1 MDNLNQYDKETFEIF
16 KEECTAIIND
26 FKIILSDSKKY
37 SNEEYITKLMRDAH
51 SIKGSAS
58 ITGLDEIQKKA
69 HKIEDLL
76 GEMKKNLA
84 KKEHTSLV
92 NEVRRLLFEIE
103 NSIKNSDFS
112 DKEKKLSPEEIFNE
126 INTNLNLLKTNLN
139 HIDKLV
145 SLIEKIDA
153 SKSTLKSIL
162 EISVSA
168 LKKIKTTGQVKD
180 KNLINILCG
189 TFKILKK
196 IIVDNNEDYYD
207 ELFLLKQRLSIA
219 EQMID
224 VSSAETKKQ
233 EKLTEKPIPEAAK
246 SKFSINNVFEN
257 FSESSIRTLRIDS
270 AKLDTL
276 YEKVC
281 LLGQISVILNQ
292 KAEKIRYIAEKF
304 SENIFEFEK
313 INSDLV
319 NLTDKDHSNLTL
331 ENLSDE
337 IKKMTDNISDCQ
349 NLMKEYEIL
358 NSSANDKEEAYKNN
372 LLDVY
377 SIIKNVRKLPI
388 GVILH
393 MFPRMVRDLAEKENK
408 EVEMDITG
416 GEILA
421 DKKILDEIKMP
432 ILHLL
437 RNAVDHGI
445 ELPEEREKN
454 GKPRTG
460 KICLNVT
467 SNKEKI
473 KISVKDD
480 GCGINFTKIKAKLL
494 KENLSKD
501 ITQLNKHDFL
511 KFLFIPGFSTEDK
524 VTEISG
530 RGMGLDIVN
539 SKITEMNGKV
549 NISTTKKNGTEI
561 IIELPADITPF
572 CFAERATQKKNKN
585 DYNVILVDD
594 SQTTKLFFKKLLE
607 DAGYKVSACENGK
620 EALKELKNKKYDLLI
635 SDVEMP
641 VMNGAELT
649 SKIRKDKQ
657 LKNLPV
663 LIISMLPEYK
673 IKNLFKDIYVDA
685 VINKSDFNKSVFI
698 NTVKYLLDEN

>member
-26 FKIILSDSKKY
+26 FKVILSDSKKY

-84 KKEHTSLV
+84 KKEHTILL
-92 NEVRRLLFEIE
+92 NEVKMLLFEIE
-103 NSIKNSDFS
+103 NSIKNSDFHKA
-112 DKEKKLSPEEIFNE
+112 DKKLTQEEIFAE
-126 INTNLNLLKTNLN
+126 INKNLNLLKTD
-139 HIDKLV
+139 ISYTDKLTELINEV
-145 SLIEKIDA
+145 DKSKTSVKNIADISL
-153 SKSTLKSIL
+153 
-162 EISVSA
+162 SA
-168 LKKIKTTGQVKD
+168 LQKIKTAGEIKD
-180 KNLINILCG
+180 KNLINILSG
-189 TFKILKK
+189 AFKILKK
-196 IIVDNNEDYYD
+196 VVIDNNEDYYD
-207 ELFLLKQRLSIA
+207 ELFLLKQRLSVA

-224 VSSAETKKQ
+224 VTNIKKAPIEEVKQ
-233 EKLTEKPIPEAAK
+233 EPQK
-246 SKFSINNVFEN
+246 SKFSITNVFEN

-270 AKLDTL
+270 SKLDTL

-292 KAEKIRYIAEKF
+292 KADKIKYIAEKF

-313 INSDLV
+313 IKSDLI
-319 NLTDKDHSNLTL
+319 NLTDKEHSNLTL
-331 ENLSDE
+331 ENLTAE
-337 IKKMTDNISDCQ
+337 IQKMSANISDCQ
-349 NLMKEYEIL
+349 KLMKEYEIL

-372 LLDVY
+372 LLEIH
-377 SIIKNVRKLPI
+377 SIIKNVRNLPI

-416 GEILA
+416 GEILV
-421 DKKILDEIKMP
+421 DKKILDTIKMP

-454 GKPRTG
+454 GKPRAG
-460 KICLNVT
+460 KISVNVS
-467 SNKEKI
+467 SNNEKI

-539 SKITEMNGKV
+539 SKITEMNGNV
-549 NISTTKKNGTEI
+549 HISTTKKNGTEI
-561 IIELPADITPF
+561 IIELPVDITPF
-572 CFAERATQKKNKN
+572 CYSEKAAPKKKKN
-585 DYNVILVDD
+585 DFNVILVDD

-607 DAGYKVSACENGK
+607 DEGYKVTAFENGK
-620 EALKELKNKKYDLLI
+620 DTLKELKSKKYDLLI

-657 LKNLPV
+657 LKNLPI

-673 IKNLFKDIYVDA
+673 IKNLFKDIDVDA